1 MSDKIKKALLGEA
14 RILLISL
21 GAGLVFTLVFALVT
35 RLYAADVQEEIA
47 AEVLR
52 FHVLAH
58 SDDEADQELKL
69 RVRDAVLAH
78 YGNVLSNVDDRFAS
92 IELIRAELAN
102 IESIAARVV
111 ADAGLEHDVRAGLS
125 SQFFPTRAYG
135 EIRLPP
141 GMYEA
146 LTIRIGDA
154 IGENWWCVVF
164 PPLCF
169 VDEAQ
174 TELSQSSHDQF
185 ANLLSDSAYELIS
198 QSDSVNSVRVRFAVV
213 EWWQN
218 RSSDRDSEIL
228 IVQN

>member
-21 GAGLVFTLVFALVT
+21 GAGLVFALVFALVT

-47 AEVLR
+47 AEILR

-58 SDDEADQELKL
+58 SDGEADQELKL

-78 YGNVLSNVDDRFAS
+78 YGDVLANADDRFAS
-92 IELIRAELAN
+92 VELIRSELAN
-102 IESIAARVV
+102 IESIAAAVV
-111 ADAGLEHDVRAGLS
+111 AEAGLEHSVRAGLS

-174 TELSQSSHDQF
+174 TELSQCSHDQLSG
-185 ANLLSDSAYELIS
+185 LLSDSAYELIS
-198 QSDSVNSVRVRFAVV
+198 QSDSVSGVRVRFAVV
-213 EWWQN
+213 EWWQS
-218 RSSDRDSEIL
+218 RSSDHDAEIL